1 MAPTISPYPALGART
16 IMCALPIMWH
26 RVHVMYALAHLHA
39 LIHHVRAMGPLMWY
53 ALTHVVA
60 HEVGKLMLSHVCNV
74 HVNVMLSTLI
84 A

>member
-1 MAPTISPYPALGART
+1 
-16 IMCALPIMWH
+16 
-26 RVHVMYALAHLHA
+26 MYALAYSHA
-39 LIHHVRAMGPLMWY
+39 LILHVRAMGLLMLH

-60 HEVGKLMLSHVCNV
+60 HEVGILMLSHVRNV